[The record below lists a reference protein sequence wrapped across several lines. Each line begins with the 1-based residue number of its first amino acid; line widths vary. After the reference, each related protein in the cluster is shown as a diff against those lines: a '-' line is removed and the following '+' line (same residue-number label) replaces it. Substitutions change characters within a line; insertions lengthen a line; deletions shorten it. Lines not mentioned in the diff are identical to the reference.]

1 MHKAAATGRALRLQ
15 MLGTTCFFF
24 VTFLLRS
31 VFSTML
37 AVTFQLRDA
46 DKVCQGQIDRC
57 NASCHNVYTHIA
69 QWMSFTPEFQLMI
82 VLISSPVAQIVAL
95 WGTTTKSMLQLMKG
109 NKRDAEFSLDA
120 VQPEEEGQTPTL

>member
-15 MLGTTCFFF
+15 MLGTTGFIF

-37 AVTFQLRDA
+37 AVAFQLRDA
-46 DKVCQGQIDRC
+46 DNVCQGGIINRC

-82 VLISSPVAQIVAL
+82 VLISSPFALLVAL
-95 WGTTTKSMLQLMKG
+95 WGMTTPLTLRLMNSRRRLEITPG
-109 NKRDAEFSLDA
+109 G
-120 VQPEEEGQTPTL
+120 EETVAMH